1 MLCDDPVPHC
11 AVQLTHSTGKV
22 ILSGRQCRAQTL
34 FFRAATAK
42 ALTMVLAGLA
52 FTRTSLPKAMR
63 LPALVAG
70 LCLVLIMQTPG
81 ITNLPV
87 PFTSLLAIS
96 AKASSTLLISDLF
109 FSTAAPRASA
119 MAPLL
124 MDLAPF
130 MAFMPFMAFIAFFA
144 IVAVAVRRMQGKP
157 CEECC

>member
-1 MLCDDPVPHC
+1 
-11 AVQLTHSTGKV
+11 
-22 ILSGRQCRAQTL
+22 
-34 FFRAATAK
+34 
-42 ALTMVLAGLA
+42 
-52 FTRTSLPKAMR
+52 MR

-124 MDLAPF
+124 MDLALF

-144 IVAVAVRRMQGKP
+144 MMTREGREGQARERRG
-157 CEECC
+157 